1 MDQQSN
7 RRKLIALAAVVGPIL
22 VGILIVL
29 IGHLAGHEAE
39 VAKPAP
45 KAQRP
50 AAIAPAAAGTPAP
63 LVRLAE
69 GASGKSFDS
78 ASLGNT
84 PYAVVFI
91 STKCGTVGDYL
102 GRAVAEL
109 REGQADAAVLAISS
123 DPTVDTPQAVGAFLS
138 RHHLEGA
145 PFHYLVGDEA
155 ELRGYW
161 NAWGLTE
168 PSATCP
174 GSVPAHLVNGSVGN
188 AGVVDLDPDSAPSLF
203 SGALIGMSK

>member
-1 MDQQSN
+1 MDQQSS

-45 KAQRP
+45 EPHRR
-50 AAIAPAAAGTPAP
+50 AAIAPAAAGTSAP
-63 LVRLAE
+63 RIRLAD
-69 GASGKSFDS
+69 GAGGKSFDS
-78 ASLGNT
+78 TSLGNM
-84 PYAVVFI
+84 PYAVLFI
-91 STKCGTVGDYL
+91 STDCGPIGDYL

-109 REGQADAAVLAISS
+109 REAHADVAVLAISS
-123 DPTVDTPQAVGAFLS
+123 DPTVDTSRPVGAWLS
-138 RHHLEGA
+138 RHHLEGT

-168 PSATCP
+168 PTATCP
-174 GSVPAHLVNGSVGN
+174 GSVPAHLVNGSSGN
-188 AGVVDLDPDSAPSLF
+188 AGVVDLDPDSQPSLF

>member
-22 VGILIVL
+22 VGILIVV

-45 KAQRP
+45 EPRRP
-50 AAIAPAAAGTPAP
+50 AAIAPAAAGTSAP
-63 LVRLAE
+63 RVRLTE
-69 GASGKSFDS
+69 GASGKPFDS
-78 ASLGNT
+78 ASLGDT
-84 PYAVVFI
+84 PYAVIFI
-91 STKCGTVGDYL
+91 STDCGPIGDYL
-102 GRAVAEL
+102 GRAVGEL
-109 REGQADAAVLAISS
+109 REGHADAAVLAISS
-123 DPTVDTPQAVGAFLS
+123 DPTVDTPRAVGAWLS
-138 RHHLEGA
+138 KHHLEGA
-145 PFHYLVGDEA
+145 PFHYLIGDEA

-174 GSVPAHLVNGSVGN
+174 GSVPAHLVNGPVGN
-188 AGVVDLDPDSAPSLF
+188 AGVVDLYPDSAPSLF
-203 SGALIGMSK
+203 TGTLIGLSK